1 MGSLFQMRSSR
12 RVFVAS
18 AACLA
23 TALLMQSGATEAQQS
38 AAELVI
44 RNGLIVNDTGRLEAD
59 IRIKGEKIVEIAA
72 KLKAG
77 SGAKEIDAKGMLLLP
92 GAIDTH
98 THLSLE
104 PVVRPVV
111 IESGTNA
118 GAVDDFTDGSKAA
131 LAGGIT
137 TISNFVAMKNDE
149 DPNAFADRVIKAIE
163 TYAIADVY
171 PRALVLP
178 LSTSKGAPPDPLTQ
192 KKTYDALVARGIV
205 GTGEDRMASAQFD
218 RNSLAWVKKFRASA
232 QAGIVSA
239 VHAEDYAINTEA
251 QERLMSENG
260 GAGGTIHNFSQAFPE
275 VAEVLAVQR
284 AVAISEATGAAMIID
299 HISSGRALKVVED
312 AQRRGLPI
320 YGEVRPEYLHATSQK
335 YAQPDADLWLGGPPM
350 RDKWDQDM
358 IWDAIRRG
366 VLHTVGT
373 DHSGFPKSTKL
384 DPANTVVNRRMGIP
398 NLQEYPAMM
407 FSDGVVKDRITLEQ
421 FVAVTSTN
429 TAKIFGMYPRKGVI
443 QVGSDADIVIWNPT
457 KKKVLKDANMLS
469 GAGYTAYAGTEVTGM
484 PITTI
489 RRGEVV
495 YDKEKIVGKA
505 GSGRFIAGAR
515 FQRPTLRPVSN

>member
-1 MGSLFQMRSSR
+1 
-12 RVFVAS
+12 
-18 AACLA
+18 
-23 TALLMQSGATEAQQS
+23 
-38 AAELVI
+38 
-44 RNGLIVNDTGRLEAD
+44 
-59 IRIKGEKIVEIAA
+59 
-72 KLKAG
+72 
-77 SGAKEIDAKGMLLLP
+77 
-92 GAIDTH
+92 
-98 THLSLE
+98 
-104 PVVRPVV
+104 
-111 IESGTNA
+111 
-118 GAVDDFTDGSKAA
+118 

-178 LSTSKGAPPDPLTQ
+178 LSTPKGAPPDPLTQ

-251 QERLMSENG
+251 QERLMSENE
-260 GAGGTIHNFSQAFPE
+260 GAGGTTKNFAQAFP
-275 VAEVLAVQR
+275 VIAEILAVQR

-335 YAQPDADLWLGGPPM
+335 YAQPDVDLWLGGPPM

-358 IWDAIRRG
+358 IWDGIRRG

-384 DPANTVVNRRMGIP
+384 DPSNTVVNRRMGIP
-398 NLQEYPAMM
+398 NLQEFPAMM

-443 QVGSDADIVIWNPT
+443 AVGSDADIVIWNPT
-457 KKKVLKDANMLS
+457 KRKIMKDADMLS
-469 GAGYTAYAGTEVTGM
+469 RAGYTAYAGTEVTGM

-495 YDKEKIVGKA
+495 YDKEKIVGKP

-515 FQRPTLRPVSN
+515 FQRPTLRPISN

>member
-1 MGSLFQMRSSR
+1 MGYSLGTRPGRASR
-12 RVFVAS
+12 AT
-18 AACLA
+18 AATCLA
-23 TALLMQSGATEAQQS
+23 IALMMPSSLTQAQLP
-38 AAELVI
+38 AELVI

-59 IRIKGEKIVEIAA
+59 IRIRGEKIVEIAP
-72 KLKAG
+72 KLMAG
-77 SGAKEIDAKGMLLLP
+77 AGAREIDAKGMLLLP

-98 THLSLE
+98 THLLLE

-111 IESGTNA
+111 IEPGTNQ

-137 TISNFVAMKNDE
+137 TMSNFIPMASDE
-149 DPNAFADRVIKAIE
+149 DPNAFADRVIKSIE

-171 PRALVLP
+171 PRAIVRP
-178 LSTSKGAPPDPLTQ
+178 MSTPKGAPPDPLTQ

-205 GTGEDRMASAQFD
+205 GTGEDRMPTEQFD
-218 RNSLAWVKKFRASA
+218 KNSLAWVKKFRASA

-239 VHAEDYAINTEA
+239 IHAEDYAINAEA

-260 GAGGTIHNFSQAFPE
+260 GAGGTIHNFSQAFPVISE
-275 VAEVLAVQR
+275 IFAIQR
-284 AVAISEATGAAMIID
+284 AVAISEATGAPMIID

-320 YGEVRPEYLHATSQK
+320 YGEVRPQYLHATAQK
-335 YAQPDADLWLGGPPM
+335 YAGPDAALWLGGPPI

-358 IWDAIRRG
+358 IWDGIRRG

-384 DPANTVVNRRMGIP
+384 DPSNTVVNRRMGIP
-398 NLQEYPAMM
+398 NLQEFPMMM

-443 QVGSDADIVIWNPT
+443 AVGSDADIVIWNPT
-457 KKKVLKDANMLS
+457 KKKILKDSDMLS
-469 GAGYTAYAGTEVTGM
+469 GAGYTAFAGTEVTGM

-495 YDKEKIVGKA
+495 YDNEKVIGKA
-505 GSGRFIAGAR
+505 GTGKFIAGSK
-515 FQRPTLRPVSN
+515 FKRPELRPISD